1 MKKVFIQQ
9 GDVLIQSSKIPK
21 EAKRRRGRAVLAEG
35 EHTGHAHVA
44 EGADVELYEKDGVLY
59 VHCPNGC
66 EVTHQEHNRVTLPAG
81 DYTIGRVQE
90 YDHFAEEARNVAD

>member
-1 MKKVFIQQ
+1 MLIQQ
-9 GDVLIQSSKIPK
+9 GDLLIEKVKMVPK
-21 EAKRRRGRAVLAEG
+21 NAKKLPHCTLAAG

-44 EGADVELYEKDGVLY
+44 EGVDVELYEKDGVLY

-66 EVTHQEHNRVTLPAG
+66 EVTHQEHKAVTLPAG

-90 YDHFAEEARNVAD
+90 YDHFVEEARQVQD